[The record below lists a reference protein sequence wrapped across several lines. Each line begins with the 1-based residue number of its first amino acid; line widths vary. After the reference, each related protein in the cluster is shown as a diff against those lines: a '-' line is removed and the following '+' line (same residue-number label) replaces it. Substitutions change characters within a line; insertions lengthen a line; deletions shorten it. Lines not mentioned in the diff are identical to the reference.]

1 MFLVV
6 AEAEVDFPMRDWL
19 DMLAGRKEWFVVFVF
34 LRKVPDGPNQSK
46 MYASMIATPTRT
58 RRDH

>member
-1 MFLVV
+1 MFLV

-19 DMLAGRKEWFVVFVF
+19 DMLAGRKEWFVVIVF
-34 LRKVPDGPNQSK
+34 LRKVPDGPDQSK
-46 MYASMIATPTRT
+46 MYANMISSPPRA